1 MTAAIW
7 FTSQCQSGKKD
18 YEFMKHHFPNYEM
31 VTLEESGHWIHVDD
45 PEGFNKAT
53 EEFFCNK

>member
-1 MTAAIW
+1 L
-7 FTSQCQSGKKD
+7 FVRGGKSDYIIEKD

>member
-1 MTAAIW
+1 VRGA
-7 FTSQCQSGKKD
+7 QSDYILEKD
-18 YEFMKHHFPNYEM
+18 YEYMKHHFPNYEM
-31 VTLEESGHWIHVDD
+31 VTLEDAGHWIHVDD